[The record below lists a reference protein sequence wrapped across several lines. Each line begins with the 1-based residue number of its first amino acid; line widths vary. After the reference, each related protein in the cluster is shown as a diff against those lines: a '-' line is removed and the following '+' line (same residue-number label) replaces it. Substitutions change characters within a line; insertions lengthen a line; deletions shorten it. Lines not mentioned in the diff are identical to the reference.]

1 MKAKL
6 LRALASTRKSSVTI
20 MDGPQNPVAPICG
33 LATAEAEGESRK
45 GGRENRAVLHGDV
58 LIVEDMMI
66 IAMEAED
73 ILRDA
78 GAAECHVASSVAT
91 ALELLDHKDLSFALL
106 DVNLGIEVSEPVAER
121 LLERSIPFVVASGYG
136 DNNSAYPALSSAPSI
151 TKPYTMEQ
159 LHTAIASAFAKAG
172 RGD

>member
-1 MKAKL
+1 MK
-6 LRALASTRKSSVTI
+6 
-20 MDGPQNPVAPICG
+20 D
-33 LATAEAEGESRK
+33 
-45 GGRENRAVLHGDV
+45 RAVLHGDV

-78 GAAECHVASSVAT
+78 GATECHVASSVAV
-91 ALELLDHKDLSFALL
+91 ALEILDHKDLSFALL
-106 DVNLGIEVSEPVAER
+106 DVNLGIEVSEPVAQR
-121 LLERSIPFVVASGYG
+121 LLTRRIPFVVASGYG

-151 TKPYTMEQ
+151 TKPYTMGQ
-159 LHTAIASAFAKAG
+159 LHTAIGSAFAKAG

>member
-1 MKAKL
+1 MAEDTSRHGGIGDGGKEDSGMKDK
-6 LRALASTRKSSVTI
+6 
-20 MDGPQNPVAPICG
+20 
-33 LATAEAEGESRK
+33 
-45 GGRENRAVLHGDV
+45 AVLYGDV

-78 GAAECHVASSVAT
+78 GAAECHVASSVAA
-91 ALELLDHKDLSFALL
+91 ALEYLDHKDLSFALL

-136 DNNSAYPALSSAPSI
+136 DNNSGYPALSSAPSI
-151 TKPYTMEQ
+151 TKPYTMGQ
-159 LHTAIASAFAKAG
+159 LHIAIASAFAKAG